1 MPKCMNYDVFHKT
14 FLWNSNFVRFPF
26 YERLRLRIVENSMGL
41 NDDDDD
47 DVLWIDRK
55 SPRRVNTYSG
65 SLSSNDWIS
74 TKTLWRFFDEHFPS
88 FDTRIFV
95 NSFVYHISKSN
106 KVNEWNENLRE
117 WYSLLSFMP
126 QFSMEVKRSFTF
138 LIWKSIFHESL
149 LNCISITEQNREN
162 TCQHIT
168 VCGVHIVRHC
178 VFFR

>member
-1 MPKCMNYDVFHKT
+1 MAKCMSYDVFHKT
-14 FLWNSNFVRFPF
+14 FLWNSFFVRFPF

-55 SPRRVNTYSG
+55 LPRRVNSKYLFRP
-65 SLSSNDWIS
+65 LSSNDWIS
-74 TKTLWRFFDEHFPS
+74 TKTLWPFFDEHFPS

-106 KVNEWNENLRE
+106 KVNEWMNEWNENLRE

-138 LIWKSIFHESL
+138 LIWK
-149 LNCISITEQNREN
+149 
-162 TCQHIT
+162 
-168 VCGVHIVRHC
+168 
-178 VFFR
+178 